1 MVKQACIGLA
11 RRGAKSVVISL
22 CVVLSL
28 LTDSA
33 SAAPGP
39 ILTTSPTSAA
49 PGASI
54 RASGSGFTAR
64 VPVVFTWDGAPADAP
79 FVRTRRD
86 GSFGATLSAPALAAG
101 DHTLGAQA
109 GTSSASATVRIT
121 AATPTAT
128 PLPATATSTVAP
140 TPQSPTAT
148 ATPAVPTPTPTPTQ
162 VVAGGPHVGGC
173 PTLPADN
180 IWNARVDALP
190 VHALSASYMASI
202 GNAVGLH
209 PDFGTVWNGA
219 PNGIPFVTVPG
230 SQSRVA
236 VSFTYADESDPGPYP
251 IPSDAPI
258 EGGPSSSGDR
268 HVLVVDRDNCVLYEM
283 FAAYPQPDGSWT
295 AGSGAV
301 FALTSDTLRPRG
313 WTSADAAG
321 LPILP
326 GLVRYDEVSGGVIA
340 HALRFTAAVTQ
351 RAFVWPARHYASSNT
366 SMSVPPMGTRLRL
379 KASVDISRFSAA
391 NQVILQGLKTYGM
404 ILADNGS
411 NLFISGAPDSRW
423 NDSDLASLR
432 QIVGSNLEVV
442 DASSLQVDSDSGRVR

>member
-1 MVKQACIGLA
+1 MLKQAPAGLA
-11 RRGAKSVVISL
+11 RRSAHAIVISV
-22 CVVLSL
+22 CVVM
-28 LTDSA
+28 TFVTGGA
-33 SAAPGP
+33 SAASSPV
-39 ILTTSPTSAA
+39 LTTSPATAA

-64 VPVVFTWDGAPADAP
+64 TPVAFTWDGAPADAP

-86 GSFGATLSAPALAAG
+86 GSFGVTLQVPALADG
-101 DHTLGAQA
+101 DHTLAA
-109 GTSSASATVRIT
+109 RTGTSSASATVHVA

-128 PLPATATSTVAP
+128 STPTPLP
-140 TPQSPTAT
+140 PTAT
-148 ATPAVPTPTPTPTQ
+148 PTPVVPTPTPAP
-162 VVAGGPHVGGC
+162 AGGPHIGSC
-173 PTLPADN
+173 ATLPADN
-180 IWNARVDALP
+180 IWNTRVDTLP
-190 VHALSASYMASI
+190 VHALSSSYMTSI
-202 GNAVGLH
+202 GNTVGLH

-230 SQSRVA
+230 SQSRVG

-251 IPSDAPI
+251 IPPDAPI

-268 HVLVVDRDNCVLYEM
+268 HVLVVDRDNCVLYEL

-295 AGSGAV
+295 AGSGAI
-301 FALTSDTLRPRG
+301 FPLNSDALRPSG

-326 GLVRYDEVSGGVIA
+326 GLVRYDEVTAGVIA
-340 HALRFTAAVTQ
+340 HALRFTAVQTQ

-366 SMSVPPMGTRLRL
+366 SPSVPPMGTRLRL
-379 KASVDISRFSAA
+379 KASVDISQFSAA
-391 NQVILQGLKTYGM
+391 NQVILQALKTYGM
-404 ILADNGS
+404 FLADNGS

-423 NDSDLASLR
+423 NDSDLANLR

-442 DASSLQVDSDSGRVR
+442 DEAPLQVDPNSAQAR